1 MMERIGR
8 EVKRRIRRSRQRG
21 AALLVAIA
29 AVGLIAAISVELI
42 ERVQDEIHLV
52 EAFRDDFRARWAV
65 QAPVAVVIA
74 VLQDD
79 DDKFT
84 GMTETWAML
93 KETMDLNGVP
103 VVFSVRDESSKINL
117 NALADGKA
125 GVREQTAD
133 LMKKVFQAKNLNGRL
148 VDYLWDWVD
157 ADSESRTSGAE
168 GTYYKTL
175 PSPYS
180 VKNRALDTLSE
191 IHLVQGFTDKTLKE
205 LGFHGRVGSL
215 DLNQSDWLTVFSEKK
230 INLNTADPLI
240 IQNLVVGLP
249 DVFINELVARRKV
262 EPFEDLSGVKT
273 LTGMNDELFNQM
285 SPLVTVDSK
294 YFSVQSEAVVGRIRK
309 RLTVVLKKDK
319 KQVSIVYWR
328 LS

>member
-1 MMERIGR
+1 MSAR
-8 EVKRRIRRSRQRG
+8 RQRG

-42 ERVQDEIHLV
+42 EEVRDEIRLT

-74 VLQDD
+74 VLQADE
-79 DDKFT
+79 DKFT
-84 GMTETWAML
+84 GLTETWATL

-103 VVFSVRDESSKINL
+103 VVFSVSDESAKINP
-117 NALADGKA
+117 NALAEGEASLRD
-125 GVREQTAD
+125 RTAD
-133 LMKKVFQAKNLNGRL
+133 MMKKVVQAKNLNERL

-157 ADSESRTSGAE
+157 TDSDSRTSGAE

-175 PSPYS
+175 PISYP

-191 IHLVQGFTDKTLKE
+191 LHLVQGFTDKALKE
-205 LGFHGRVGSL
+205 LGFRDRLGTP
-215 DLNQSDWLTVFSEKK
+215 DLNQSDWLTVFSDNK

-240 IQNLVVGLP
+240 IRNLIPGVP
-249 DVFINELVARRKV
+249 DVFVNELVARRKV
-262 EPFEDLSGVKT
+262 EPFESLDDIKT

-285 SPLVTVDSK
+285 SPMVDVDSQ
-294 YFSVQSEAVVGRIRK
+294 YFSIHSEAVVGRIRK
-309 RLTVVLKKDK
+309 RLTVVLKKGE
-319 KQVSIVYWR
+319 KQVRIVYWR